1 MSFYPDPNEVAMEG
15 HPAVSVV
22 ENELTAIQQEMAL
35 AELWEKRA
43 AYARIR
49 HEFIREL
56 GVTVSSRRAM
66 QEFTKKQMKLG
77 EQILARLH
85 FDRTSGNT

>member
-1 MSFYPDPNEVAMEG
+1 MNFYPDPNKVAMEG

-35 AELWEKRA
+35 ADYYAHLA
-43 AYARIR
+43 AIAAIR
-49 HEFIREL
+49 HEWIREN
-56 GVTVSSRRAM
+56 TPTISSRRSM

-77 EQILARLH
+77 EQILARL
-85 FDRTSGNT
+85 SS